1 MSTQQVE
8 PLHVY
13 IQYPRN
19 QQVHLVHAKMFI
31 TIKPFQPPPYP
42 HNRLLSYMTI
52 MYSRRI
58 RRVKCEMYWFGE
70 KRVFFALALE
80 SSPLIWIYLQAGSVW
95 WGIPAQKSW
104 KDFLTCPL
112 RTNAHSTQ
120 PTFLLR
126 IFATC
131 LSPSHKSNSH
141 PLQYISHRRQTFHFS
156 FDFDISLLL
165 QASINNSLPP
175 VAYTKAIDVWTG
187 VKILFLWSL
196 KFNFLKKTFD
206 CWLIQGLHLLCL
218 RCSLGVCS
226 CQLRFPFRCT
236 GLIFQLNW
244 RSQVLSF
251 FCRSKVI
258 LQRLAKRKQKK
269 QVELDKC
276 AFDPEHMEEP
286 HNGGSFPMVT
296 LHPLIS
302 TFLSHD
308 PCLNVTK
315 CNFAA

>member
-1 MSTQQVE
+1 
-8 PLHVY
+8 
-13 IQYPRN
+13 
-19 QQVHLVHAKMFI
+19 
-31 TIKPFQPPPYP
+31 
-42 HNRLLSYMTI
+42 MTI
-52 MYSRRI
+52 MYSHRI
-58 RRVKCEMYWFGE
+58 RRVKGEMYWFGE
-70 KRVFFALALE
+70 KRVFFALALV

-196 KFNFLKKTFD
+196 IFWRKH
-206 CWLIQGLHLLCL
+206 LIVGWFKVCIFFVFAALLEYAL
-218 RCSLGVCS
+218 VNYASRSDAQVSYSNWIGVLEDPSFSL
-226 CQLRFPFRCT
+226 
-236 GLIFQLNW
+236 
-244 RSQVLSF
+244 F

>member
-1 MSTQQVE
+1 
-8 PLHVY
+8 
-13 IQYPRN
+13 
-19 QQVHLVHAKMFI
+19 
-31 TIKPFQPPPYP
+31 
-42 HNRLLSYMTI
+42 MTI
-52 MYSRRI
+52 MYSHRI
-58 RRVKCEMYWFGE
+58 RRVKGEMYWFGE

-156 FDFDISLLL
+156 FDFHITLLL

-187 VKILFLWSL
+187 VKILFLWRKHSEENIWLLVDSRSASSL
-196 KFNFLKKTFD
+196 SSLLSWSTLLSTMLPVQMHRSHIPIELKIPVSLFFL
-206 CWLIQGLHLLCL
+206 
-218 RCSLGVCS
+218 
-226 CQLRFPFRCT
+226 
-236 GLIFQLNW
+236 
-244 RSQVLSF
+244 
-251 FCRSKVI
+251 
-258 LQRLAKRKQKK
+258 
-269 QVELDKC
+269 
-276 AFDPEHMEEP
+276 
-286 HNGGSFPMVT
+286 
-296 LHPLIS
+296 
-302 TFLSHD
+302 
-308 PCLNVTK
+308 
-315 CNFAA
+315 

>member
-1 MSTQQVE
+1 MGDSSSKE
-8 PLHVY
+8 LKRLSY
-13 IQYPRN
+13 
-19 QQVHLVHAKMFI
+19 L
-31 TIKPFQPPPYP
+31 PPPYKCP
-42 HNRLLSYMTI
+42 F
-52 MYSRRI
+52 YSAHI
-58 RRVKCEMYWFGE
+58 
-70 KRVFFALALE
+70 
-80 SSPLIWIYLQAGSVW
+80 SSPYFCNLPKPVSQKQLTPSSVHQPPTPDIPFFIWFWHFPSPAGIHQQFPAPCRLYQGNWRVD
-95 WGIPAQKSW
+95 WG
-104 KDFLTCPL
+104 KD
-112 RTNAHSTQ
+112 
-120 PTFLLR
+120 TF
-126 IFATC
+126 
-131 LSPSHKSNSH
+131 P
-141 PLQYISHRRQTFHFS
+141 
-156 FDFDISLLL
+156 
-165 QASINNSLPP
+165 
-175 VAYTKAIDVWTG
+175 
-187 VKILFLWSL
+187 L

-218 RCSLGVCS
+218 RCSLGVRS

-244 RSQVLSF
+244 RSQFLSF